1 MRARQ
6 RESAFLRQVILY
18 DDTAERRELEERITR
33 LEREALC
40 VRRAIWLM
48 AVSSALA
55 TAGLCYCAVFLADFP
70 QNMTLFG
77 TRFMVKAFFA
87 LGLGSLISLLAFVIL
102 AMVYRKELDQRR
114 DECRRLVARLLEARL
129 GKPRT
134 TPLPGVVKEQEII
147 VTQREMVVPA
157 REIVR
162 LSNAPRK
169 KHSISW
175 KDRLGWK
182 H

>member
-1 MRARQ
+1 MIARQ

-18 DDTAERRELEERITR
+18 DDSAERRELEERVTR

-55 TAGLCYCAVFLADFP
+55 TAGLCYCAIFLADFP

-87 LGLGSLISLLAFVIL
+87 LGLGSLISLLAFVVL
-102 AMVYRKELDQRR
+102 AVIYRKQLDHRR
-114 DECRRLVARLLEARL
+114 EECRRLVANLLESRL

-134 TPLPGVVKEQEII
+134 APLPGAVKEQEINRDP
-147 VTQREMVVPA
+147 TRDA
-157 REIVR
+157 RTGTGDGEAV
-162 LSNAPRK
+162 
-169 KHSISW
+169 
-175 KDRLGWK
+175 LGAG
-182 H
+182 